1 MGDKGEMES
10 KLLLGDCAL
19 YAFRHDGQKMRR
31 VYHRQTNGRI
41 VDWKPTESR
50 SSDVYFN
57 APSCRPYS
65 HRGLDLFAWLLAF
78 FTFPS

>member
-31 VYHRQTNGRI
+31 VYHRQTDGRI
-41 VDWKPTESR
+41 VD
-50 SSDVYFN
+50 
-57 APSCRPYS
+57 
-65 HRGLDLFAWLLAF
+65 
-78 FTFPS
+78 